1 MALIFYVVFS
11 MYIVYTGVGVLNL
24 SCLYLFIHVGGFPI
38 FQFYLGIGS
47 IGSIY
52 CTYQYIYTYVRMYV
66 RAFIYIVCGQSVGGC
81 CSSLL
86 CMCVLSPYYVQ

>member
-1 MALIFYVVFS
+1 MVLIFYVVFS

-24 SCLYLFIHVGGFPI
+24 SCLYLFICGWFPY
-38 FQFYLGIGS
+38 FPVLLGNWEYRIH
-47 IGSIY
+47 ILYIPV
-52 CTYQYIYTYVRMYV
+52 YIYIRMYV